1 MLSRGGWTVTE
12 AENGA
17 VARDLLQQHQPD
29 LILLDLM
36 MPVMDGFEFVE
47 EARKSEAL
55 LSIRIVVLTA
65 KEITQEDRDQ
75 LNGRV
80 SRILQKS
87 ELNKE
92 ELLKRE
98 RELARNSITD

>member
-36 MPVMDGFEFVE
+36 MPVMDGFEFLE
-47 EARKSEAL
+47 EARKREAL
-55 LSIRIVVLTA
+55 LSIHIVALTA

-87 ELNKE
+87 EL
-92 ELLKRE
+92 
-98 RELARNSITD
+98 ARNSITD

>member
-12 AENGA
+12 AKNGA
-17 VARDLLQQHQPD
+17 VARDVLQQHQPD

-55 LSIRIVVLTA
+55 LSIPIVALTA

-98 RELARNSITD
+98 GELARNSITD